1 MAVTLDGFGNPANNG
16 VRNAMVVGDDL
27 YIGSSTYSNIDAK
40 QGGWE
45 LFKLTAPSFKEM
57 AE

>member
-1 MAVTLDGFGNPANNG
+1 MTLDGFGNPANTG